1 MNKGTKIA
9 LGVSGLLLVGCLV
22 GFFVTL
28 NDAMGQIDKARE
40 GSVAEANEL
49 LILAAG
55 QWNYDDVMMRTS
67 SAFLPE
73 AEAQAKFNEWSATYG
88 TLVSGE
94 MALKD
99 FKVADEQMKDVS
111 LVARFESVVE
121 FEKGNAVVAMTLT
134 RQPKN
139 AWELASLELSP
150 AP

>member
-1 MNKGTKIA
+1 LNKGTKIA

-67 SAFLPE
+67 SAFMPE
-73 AEAQAKFNEWSATYG
+73 AEAKAKFNEWNATYG
-88 TLVSGE
+88 ALVSGE

-111 LVARFESVVE
+111 LVASFESVVE
-121 FEKGNAVVAMTLT
+121 FEKGKARVSMTLT